1 MNKFKRALAK
11 LFWNDTFIL
20 IIVILNCVV
29 IFLQC
34 YGVHFKHLS
43 YWDNFFTIIFMIEV
57 TVKINSLGFKEYWK
71 DRWNRRDYVITVIS
85 ALSLGQFFYENTF
98 VDTIGFITVLRSLR
112 ALKLI
117 RILKFIPNLS
127 SFVKSI
133 QLAVKTTSIIMLA
146 FFILI
151 FIVSIITCTLFRN
164 VAPEYFANPIDSIYN
179 TFRIFTVEG
188 WYEIPD
194 AITSST
200 QSFLTVNIVRLYFSV
215 ILFFGGIIGMGL
227 ITSMLV
233 DAMAS
238 DNNDEVLKKMKS
250 LEEKLDELNRKLD
263 GKEK

>member
-1 MNKFKRALAK
+1 MGKINRFLSR
-11 LFWNDTFIL
+11 LFLNDIFIL
-20 IIVILNCVV
+20 IIVILNCIV

-34 YGVHFKHLS
+34 YGDQFRYLS
-43 YWDNFFTIIFMIEV
+43 YWDNFFTILFMIEA
-57 TVKINSLGFKEYWK
+57 TIKISSSGFREYWK
-71 DRWNRRDYVITVIS
+71 DRWNRCDYIITIVS
-85 ALSLGQFFYENTF
+85 ALSLGQFFYNNTF
-98 VDTIGFITVLRSLR
+98 TEAIGFITVLRSLR

-164 VAPEYFANPIDSIYN
+164 VAPEYFANPLDSLYN

-194 AITSST
+194 TIVAGSAGMVGK
-200 QSFLTVNIVRLYFSV
+200 LLVRLYFSA

-227 ITSMLV
+227 ITSLLV

-250 LEEKLDELNRKLD
+250 LEEKLDELSRKLD
-263 GKEK
+263 GKKE